1 MLRFVTG
8 GESHGKCLTGILE
21 GLPSGL
27 AVDVE
32 FINNQLQ
39 RRQLGYGRGRRMDI
53 ENDRI
58 EITSG
63 VRHGKTLGSPI
74 SFLLPN
80 KDWEHWQIAMA
91 AETVSEGADIKPVT
105 CPRPGHGD
113 LAGALKYQ
121 THDARDVLE
130 RASARETAARVA
142 VGALCRLL
150 LRHFDILIGSHVLA
164 IGKVRVPAECEKL
177 SLEAILGIDPES
189 PLRCAHAEVQKDMI
203 EVIGASSKEGDTL
216 GGIAEIVAGRVP
228 PGLGSHCQWDFRL
241 DGRLAQALM
250 SIPAVKAVEIGNG
263 VSAAQQPGS
272 CVHDAIRYEEGTRR
286 FIRES
291 NNAGGL
297 EAGMTNG
304 EEVRARIYVK
314 PIPTLRKPLMSVDL
328 VSKEAVA
335 AAFERSDTCVVPA
348 AGVVGE
354 AMLAIVLA
362 QAFLEKFG
370 GDSMRELEANY
381 AGYLRALREF

>member
-1 MLRFVTG
+1 
-8 GESHGKCLTGILE
+8 
-21 GLPSGL
+21 
-27 AVDVE
+27 VE
-32 FINNQLQ
+32 FINEQLH
-39 RRQLGYGRGRRMDI
+39 RRQLGYGRGRRMEI
-53 ENDRI
+53 EKDRI

-63 VRHGKTLGSPI
+63 VRHGKTSGSPI

-80 KDWEHWQIAMA
+80 RDWEHWQIAMA
-91 AETVSEGADIKPVT
+91 AETVSEGAEIRPVT
-105 CPRPGHGD
+105 RPRPGHGD

-121 THDARDVLE
+121 THDARNILE

-142 VGALCRLL
+142 VGALCRIL
-150 LRHFDILIGSHVLA
+150 LRHFNILIGSHVLA
-164 IGKVRVPAECEKL
+164 IGNVRVPAEGEKL
-177 SLEAILGIDPES
+177 NLEEILAIDPEA
-189 PLRCAHAEVQKDMI
+189 PLRCAHADIQKEMM
-203 EVIGASSKEGDTL
+203 ESIGACSKEGDTL

-228 PGLGSHCQWDFRL
+228 PGLGSHCQWDARL

-263 VSAAQQPGS
+263 VSAAQRPGS
-272 CVHDAIRYEEGTRR
+272 IVHDAIFYEGGTRR
-286 FIRES
+286 FCRGS
-291 NNAGGL
+291 NNAGGM

-314 PIPTLRKPLMSVDL
+314 PIPTLRKPLMSVEL
-328 VSKEAVA
+328 VSKEATV

-354 AMLAIVLA
+354 AVLGFVLV

-381 AGYLRALREF
+381 AGYLRSLREY